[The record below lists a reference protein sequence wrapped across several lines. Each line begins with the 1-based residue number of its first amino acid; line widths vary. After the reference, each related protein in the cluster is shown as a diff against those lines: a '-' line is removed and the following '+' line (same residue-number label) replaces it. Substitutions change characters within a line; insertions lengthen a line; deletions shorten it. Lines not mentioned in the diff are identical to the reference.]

1 MCERTFTREGNLIM
15 NEQPINTPQND
26 MMGLTADIVTSYV
39 SANKMSSSELTGLIS
54 QVHAALTLAGNGK
67 SEAERPNLEPAVPV
81 KNSVKPDYIVC
92 LEDGKKFKS
101 LKRHLRTSY
110 NLTPDEYRAKW
121 GLKHDYPMVAPVY
134 AAKRSELAKSM
145 GLGNLRR
152 EAKVARAAPAT
163 KDVAR
168 KEAKTAKSPKR

>member
-1 MCERTFTREGNLIM
+1 M
-15 NEQPINTPQND
+15 NEQTVNTPQPD
-26 MMGLTADIVTSYV
+26 MMGLTADIVSSYA
-39 SANKMSSSELTGLIS
+39 SGNKMAVSDLTGLIS
-54 QVHAALTLAGNGK
+54 EVHAALSSAGNGK
-67 SEAERPNLEPAVPV
+67 SEVEPRALNPAVPI
-81 KNSVKPDYIVC
+81 KNSVKRDYIIC
-92 LEDGKKFKS
+92 LEDGRKFKT